1 MGTSATAAKA
11 RYNRKTYDHIT
22 IRTRKGGNDAI
33 NELAAIRKRSKSDY
47 IRELIRADAQRMGR
61 SDLARAVGSGNPN
74 AIAPPPTRK
83 HWGTSEPLT
92 TPEKLDR
99 WIACHGAGGNNPTSR
114 QEAYRK
120 TFSAD

>member
-11 RYNRKTYDHIT
+11 RYNRKNYDNVT

-33 NELAAIRKRSKSDY
+33 NELAQLRKRSKADY
-47 IRELIRADAQRMGR
+47 IRDLIRADAKRMGR
-61 SDLARAVGSGNPN
+61 SDLASLVGSGNPN
-74 AIAPPPTRK
+74 NIAPPPPRS

-99 WIACHGAGGNNPTSR
+99 WIARHGAGGNNPTSR
-114 QEAYRK
+114 QEAYRN
-120 TFSAD
+120 TFGTD